1 MLWSKYRF
9 YRTVKTYGDRQA
21 AVRFGLELPTG
32 KTRAPTETQ
41 ISAPAFVRQQ
51 LTPINGGL
59 APHFD
64 VAFSQAGGRFIFGGN
79 AEGILRTERA
89 GYRLGHELRVNT
101 DLEYVLLPRDYQT
114 PGHELF
120 AILETNFVQRGRG
133 RLSGTVVDGS
143 KSTEYYLAP
152 GLQYAAEPRFVV
164 EGSVQIPV
172 IRNTG
177 ALLLRTDV
185 SVLLGVKYLF

>member
-1 MLWSKYRF
+1 M
-9 YRTVKTYGDRQA
+9 
-21 AVRFGLELPTG
+21 
-32 KTRAPTETQ
+32 
-41 ISAPAFVRQQ
+41 
-51 LTPINGGL
+51 
-59 APHFD
+59 
-64 VAFSQAGGRFIFGGN
+64 
-79 AEGILRTERA
+79 
-89 GYRLGHELRVNT
+89 
-101 DLEYVLLPRDYQT
+101 
-114 PGHELF
+114 
-120 AILETNFVQRGRG
+120 
-133 RLSGTVVDGS
+133 SGTVVDGS